1 MNLGHVPGPWYQ
13 ARDVAEPQPVS
24 ADIIFCFAVAA
35 LPVHCAQQECAD
47 EGGVTACSSEEV
59 LLRLASCCHGPLL
72 RVCF

>member
-47 EGGVTACSSEEV
+47 GGVTACSSEEV